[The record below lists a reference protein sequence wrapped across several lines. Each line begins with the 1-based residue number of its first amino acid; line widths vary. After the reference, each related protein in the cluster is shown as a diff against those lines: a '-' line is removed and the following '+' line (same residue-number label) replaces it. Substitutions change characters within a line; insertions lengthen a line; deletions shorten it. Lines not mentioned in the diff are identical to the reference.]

1 MEKLKIESS
10 LEETITVEATAQEVP
25 SSMVTAC
32 SKIKPRALIFKAN
45 AKDLDKIKELIETQ
59 FPKVEIVYITSGPA
73 TSILRVTKSMPFET
87 QNSSALPLYTI
98 K

>member
-10 LEETITVEATAQEVP
+10 LEETITVEATTQEVP
-25 SSMVTAC
+25 SYAVTSC
-32 SKIKPRALIFKAN
+32 SQIKPRALIFKAN
-45 AKDLDKIKELIETQ
+45 DKDLDKIKELIETQ
-59 FPKVEIVYITSGPA
+59 FPKVEIVYITTGPA

-87 QNSSALPLYTI
+87 QNSSAQALYTI

>member
-25 SSMVTAC
+25 SSMVNAC

-59 FPKVEIVYITSGPA
+59 FPNVEIVYITTGPA
-73 TSILRVTKSMPFET
+73 TSLLRVTKSMPFET
-87 QNSSALPLYTI
+87 QNSSAQPLYTI